1 MTDLT
6 KYDEQFKTIVV
17 EKTEEKEYKNLED
30 GDYIAYLTSLEVKD
44 YGFGDTLV
52 WDFQIE
58 NGRKDKKFTSFNKI
72 EQIKKDFEILGWKDD
87 SAPLSELLPGMSNY
101 VKECLE
107 TKNPVKIKL
116 NYWTKSWTN
125 NDGQN
130 KETQYKSI
138 KGLAD

>member
-6 KYDEQFKTIVV
+6 KYDEQFKKVV
-17 EKTEEKEYKNLED
+17 IEETEKKEYKNLED

-44 YGFGDTLV
+44 YGRGDTLV

-58 NGRKDKKFTSFNKI
+58 NGRKDKKFTYFTKI

-130 KETQYKSI
+130 KETQYKNI

>member
-1 MTDLT
+1 MADLT
-6 KYDEQFKTIVV
+6 KYDEQFKMVV
-17 EKTEEKEYKNLED
+17 IEETEKKEYKNLED

-44 YGFGDTLV
+44 YGHGDTLV

-58 NGRKDKKFTSFNKI
+58 NGRKDKKFTSFDKI
-72 EQIKKDFEILGWKDD
+72 QQIKKDFEILGWKDD

-116 NYWTKSWTN
+116 NYSTKSWTN

-130 KETQYKSI
+130 KETQYKNI
-138 KGLAD
+138 KGLAN